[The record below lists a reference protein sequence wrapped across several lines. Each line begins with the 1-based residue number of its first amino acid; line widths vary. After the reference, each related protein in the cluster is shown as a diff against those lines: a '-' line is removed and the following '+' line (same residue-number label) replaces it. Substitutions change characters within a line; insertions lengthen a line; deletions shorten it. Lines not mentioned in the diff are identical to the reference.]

1 MVGARTSRSARYGQV
16 VFVLL
21 AVTVSML
28 AGPVNVRSV
37 SAQVAL
43 APSTPAPTPT
53 LAASTPVSGP
63 TLSDP
68 TAFRLPAS
76 AVEVVG
82 KRALNAKHFRRA
94 DGSFTAVIAAGPL
107 HYHAARGEADSD
119 GGRRA
124 RPADLYVC
132 LSARGQPS

>member
-53 LAASTPVSGP
+53 LAPEILRRVWMIQ
-63 TLSDP
+63 
-68 TAFRLPAS
+68 
-76 AVEVVG
+76 
-82 KRALNAKHFRRA
+82 KKRRA
-94 DGSFTAVIAAGPL
+94 
-107 HYHAARGEADSD
+107 
-119 GGRRA
+119 
-124 RPADLYVC
+124 
-132 LSARGQPS
+132 